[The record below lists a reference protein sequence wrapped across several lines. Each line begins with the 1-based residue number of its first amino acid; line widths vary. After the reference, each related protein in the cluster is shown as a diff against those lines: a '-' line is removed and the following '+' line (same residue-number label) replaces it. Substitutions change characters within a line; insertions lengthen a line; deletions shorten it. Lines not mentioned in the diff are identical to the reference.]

1 MKKQP
6 QQPNM
11 DEWLLDPMH
20 GLEEGDEQNIHHHFK
35 RSDFLNSL
43 TYQYVCTIHST
54 RTPYWLEKQTKRLI
68 SRSIWPRILLMRCRS
83 LIHTALQLSENG
95 HWKFMDVTLQY
106 IRIIL
111 HYAGFIMHGL
121 RLLIN
126 IVTLL
131 ESLTSE
137 ESAFEGFKQQF
148 TRTGFELFNDAL
160 WIISAGAPSGYL
172 ALSGSLMGLELG
184 LVALRAVIEI
194 KPLYCIVEA
203 FNNALGDSELDVDSI
218 NELTLSA
225 AHASAKY
232 NHTVHKFILNL
243 SVTVTTTMVFIV
255 RYVVIPSFSTTFAA
269 NPFVS
274 FIFAALAL
282 AISLANH
289 YMSKSIDNDKP
300 KIKIEALAGIHSS
313 GIARNTFFTARAPE
327 LVLAETEPVL
337 APSG

>member
-1 MKKQP
+1 
-6 QQPNM
+6 M

-43 TYQYVCTIHST
+43 TFLYACTIHPK

-83 LIHTALQLSENG
+83 LIHSALQLAENG
-95 HWKFMDVTLQY
+95 HWEFMEVTLQY
-106 IRIIL
+106 IRSVL

-126 IVTLL
+126 IATLL

-137 ESAFEGFKQQF
+137 ESAFEGFKQQLAH
-148 TRTGFELFNDAL
+148 TWFELFNDAH
-160 WIISAGAPSGYL
+160 WIISAVAPSSYL
-172 ALSGSLMGLELG
+172 PLSCSLMILELG
-184 LVALRAVIEI
+184 LIGLRACIEL
-194 KPLYCIVEA
+194 KPLYGFVGA
-203 FNNALGDSELDVDSI
+203 FNNALEDSERDVDSI
-218 NELTLSA
+218 TELTLSE
-225 AHASAKY
+225 AHARAKF
-232 NHTVHKFILNL
+232 NHTAHKFILNL
-243 SVTVTTTMVFIV
+243 SVTVTTTMVFIL

-269 NPFVS
+269 NPIVS

-300 KIKIEALAGIHSS
+300 KIKIESLAGIHSS
-313 GIARNTFFTARAPE
+313 GIARHTFFTANAPE
-327 LVLAETEPVL
+327 FVHAETEPVIAL
-337 APSG
+337 